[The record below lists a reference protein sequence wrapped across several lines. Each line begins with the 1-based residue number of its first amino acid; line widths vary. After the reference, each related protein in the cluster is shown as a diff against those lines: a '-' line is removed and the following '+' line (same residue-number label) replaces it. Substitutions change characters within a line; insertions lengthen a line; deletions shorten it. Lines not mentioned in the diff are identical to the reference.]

1 MRDFSSEFLKRS
13 NRVRTALLVAAAALS
28 IAACGTTSTGTSDGP
43 QLMFVQS
50 AEDLKVD
57 AATSTLRLVKVN
69 PQTLYFSDRPQRI
82 AGHLRMADYLK
93 TWKEGRDN
101 FGADPPNATL
111 SVYEPGQAEQT
122 LVVVTIMKPVVD
134 GADLVY
140 SYKVLDGKMPA
151 SGGATTLFIDWF
163 GPGGGVGAGFHGV
176 GAGARGVG
184 VAPGVGAGGVGGP
197 ASGAGVRPGAGVGGP
212 GVGGPRGVGW

>member
-1 MRDFSSEFLKRS
+1 MDPSGIANRS
-13 NRVRTALLVAAAALS
+13 NRIGTALLVAAVALAV
-28 IAACGTTSTGTSDGP
+28 AACGTTSTSDGL

-50 AEDLKVD
+50 ADDLKVD
-57 AATSTLRLVKVN
+57 PATSTFRLVKVN
-69 PQTLYFSDRPQRI
+69 QQTLYFSDRPQRV
-82 AGHLRMADYLK
+82 AGHLKMADYLQ

-111 SVYEPGQAEQT
+111 SVYEPGQPEQT
-122 LVVVTIMKPVVD
+122 RVVVTIMKPVVD

-163 GPGGGVGAGFHGV
+163 GPGGGVGAGYHGV
-176 GAGARGVG
+176 GVGARG
-184 VAPGVGAGGVGGP
+184 PGVGGVGGP
-197 ASGAGVRPGAGVGGP
+197 ASGAGVRPGAGFGGP